1 MATNTLLR
9 NYRRSTGDLAALVED
24 EVERF
29 WKTLDPSDARATS
42 KALQAFLVELVQDYG
57 DIAAVLAGDYYDALM
72 EEYRHGAR
80 EAILADV
87 TPEEEIR
94 ISVRAGVH
102 PLFGANP
109 DTALALGL
117 VAAGAVRL
125 ALQPGRSTI
134 DANTRRDGLLYA
146 RIPTGRDTCA
156 FCLYMAA
163 LGPIFGKVEIEDGNK
178 YHDKC
183 YCVPTPM
190 RGPEDAPKDY
200 DLKGLSQ
207 TLAAHD
213 KGDPK
218 QTRAALRESL
228 NVK

>member
-1 MATNTLLR
+1 MVPNTLLR

-29 WKTLDPSDARATS
+29 WKTLDLSDGRGTS
-42 KALQAFLVELVQDYG
+42 KALQEFLVELVQDYG

-72 EEYRHGAR
+72 EEYKHSAN

-94 ISVRAGVH
+94 VSARAGVS
-102 PLFGANP
+102 PLFGAEP
-109 DTALALGL
+109 DHALALSL

-125 ALQPGRSTI
+125 ALQPGRSTV
-134 DANTRRDGLLYA
+134 DANSRRDGLLYA
-146 RIPTGRDTCA
+146 RIPTGKDTCA

-163 LGPIFGKVEIEDGNK
+163 LGPIFGRVEIEDGNK

-183 YCVPTPM
+183 YCIPTPM

-200 DLKGLSQ
+200 DLKGLSA

-213 KGDPK
+213 TGDPK
-218 QTRAALRESL
+218 TTRAALRESL
-228 NVK
+228 HVK